1 MSNCV
6 LDSLLVVIMIS
17 DDLCERSTNECINKF
32 CTKFYN
38 VGKKNSMSVL
48 EEYYNKL
55 LKPEMQLGFNKLSS
69 ISIKYSNLHDKCICI
84 YIACCKNMTRRSLN
98 SKRK

>member
-55 LKPEMQLGFNKLSS
+55 LKPEMQLVFRGCGLAPA
-69 ISIKYSNLHDKCICI
+69 HAPVV
-84 YIACCKNMTRRSLN
+84 ACDARRP
-98 SKRK
+98 